1 MMDFSLNAAA
11 AFGELLNQ
19 NPRASAYYDRCTPEQ
34 RNAILLQMGQLTSWE
49 QLRAFVDNLPSA
61 TL

>member
-1 MMDFSLNAAA
+1 MDWNMNAAV

-34 RNAILLQMGQLTSWE
+34 RDAILFQLGQTTSWS
-49 QLRAFVDNLPSA
+49 QLKAFVDNLPSA
-61 TL
+61 SL